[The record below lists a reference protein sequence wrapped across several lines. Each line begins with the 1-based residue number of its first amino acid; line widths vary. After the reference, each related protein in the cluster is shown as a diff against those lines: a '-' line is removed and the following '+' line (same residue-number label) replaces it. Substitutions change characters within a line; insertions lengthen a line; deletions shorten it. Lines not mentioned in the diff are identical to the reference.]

1 MSANLDTTFSALS
14 DPTRRE
20 ILKLLLARDLTVTE
34 IAKKFTMTLA
44 GISKHLQIL
53 SKAGLI
59 TRQRDG
65 RNHRCR
71 IEIDGLRDA
80 FAWMQEFGFID
91 RQILDALECMIDQ
104 NSVRQSIDNHG
115 N

>member
-1 MSANLDTTFSALS
+1 MRANLDTTFSALS
-14 DPTRRE
+14 DSTRRE

-53 SKAGLI
+53 SRAGLI
-59 TRQRDG
+59 SRQRDG

-80 FAWMQEFGFID
+80 FAWMQEFGFVD
-91 RQILDALECMIDQ
+91 GQILDALEYMLAQ
-104 NSVRQSIDNHG
+104 NSVQQSTDNYDS
-115 N
+115 